1 MPDKVGE
8 EEIHFAAGVDAAA
21 MRPRLESL
29 LEHGWSLDETKSGLR
44 RAFWFRNY
52 TKCLPFESGRKG
64 VSVTGNKRADAV
76 VWQDFVQLVGIQSK
90 AANHHGTITIVC
102 VFQFS
107 WLEVMWLMAFQTYG
121 CVTVHWTTHRPK
133 GLTHKDVD
141 MAEHCQ
147 RSAELLGCVEEK
159 DAPRC

>member
-52 TKCLPFESGRKG
+52 TKCL
-64 VSVTGNKRADAV
+64 
-76 VWQDFVQLVGIQSK
+76 DFVQLVGIQSK
-90 AANHHGTITIVC
+90 AANHHGTITI
-102 VFQFS
+102 
-107 WLEVMWLMAFQTYG
+107 TYG